1 MDGEY
6 SSHLH
11 GLNNVLGCSMPTV
24 AKLCQTCIGAS
35 SGKHMEENM
44 EVERAT

>member
-1 MDGEY
+1 
-6 SSHLH
+6 
-11 GLNNVLGCSMPTV
+11 MPTA
-24 AKLCQTCIGAS
+24 AKLCRTFIGAS